1 MPKVKK
7 PSYPNEQFKTMEEY
21 FEFGVSHSE
30 AGAWVFG
37 EEAYRLKKQED
48 KQKLIPLPK
57 IAKES
62 RRK

>member
-1 MPKVKK
+1 MKK
-7 PSYPNEQFKTMEEY
+7 GGKQPYPNETFKTMEDY
-21 FEFGVSHSE
+21 FNYAVSHSE
-30 AGAWVFG
+30 KGAWVFG